1 MKNSVAQVV
10 FSSVLPVWGL
20 GREGADRIKKIRK
33 CLRERSHEQGFS
45 YVCHRTSFE
54 KYFLLNEDGACLSG
68 GGSNIFGN
76 KIFNLIRRIEFFGVG
91 SLNHSTLK
99 LMIIDDVGMELD
111 HRPVRQH
118 QCAG

>member
-10 FSSVLPVWGL
+10 FSSVLPVWGM

-68 GGSNIFGN
+68 GKQHIWQQDFQ
-76 KIFNLIRRIEFFGVG
+76 FNQKNRVFWGGILKSF
-91 SLNHSTLK
+91 HSEA
-99 LMIIDDVGMELD
+99 DDY
-111 HRPVRQH
+111 
-118 QCAG
+118 